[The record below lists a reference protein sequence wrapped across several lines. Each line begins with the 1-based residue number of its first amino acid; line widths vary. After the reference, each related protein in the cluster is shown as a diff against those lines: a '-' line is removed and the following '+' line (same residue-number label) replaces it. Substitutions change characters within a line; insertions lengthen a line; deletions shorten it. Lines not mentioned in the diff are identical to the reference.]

1 MATPTDGDHVTTNDA
16 STASRPLALVTGA
29 SSGIGRELAA
39 QFLGNGFD
47 AVIVAEDDQIVA
59 AGDELATLGGHVFA
73 EQVDLADRDGV
84 DRLYEALDALGRPID
99 AAAINAGVGVGG
111 PFLDNDLERERRLID
126 LNVMSSVV
134 LAKHLVVDMVARG
147 QGRIL
152 FTSSVAAR
160 MPTPFQAVYAASK
173 AFVQSFGQALRNE
186 LRDTGVTVTTL
197 LPGPT
202 DTEFFERADLLD
214 TRIGQMDKDDPA
226 RVAEQGFRALM
237 DGEGNVMGGSPSSQ
251 AMGLGGNLT
260 PDAVAA
266 AANRRLHEP
275 GSA

>member
-1 MATPTDGDHVTTNDA
+1 MTDHHTD
-16 STASRPLALVTGA
+16 TARPLALVTGA

-39 QFLGNGFD
+39 QFLTNGFD
-47 AVIVAEDDQIVA
+47 VVIVAEDDGIVT

-73 EQVDLADRDGV
+73 EQVDLAERDGV
-84 DRLYEALDALGRPID
+84 DRLAAALDDLGRPIE

-111 PFLDNDLERERRLID
+111 PFVDNDLDRERRLID
-126 LNVMSSVV
+126 LNVMSTVA
-134 LAKHLVVDMVARG
+134 LAKRLVGEMTARG

-160 MPTPFQAVYAASK
+160 MPTPFQAVYGASK

-202 DTEFFERADLLD
+202 ETEFFERAELLD
-214 TRIGQMDKDDPA
+214 TRVGQMDKDDPA
-226 RVAEQGFRALM
+226 LVAAQGFRALM
-237 DGEGNVMGGSPSSQ
+237 AGEGNVMGGSPSSR
-251 AMGLGGNLT
+251 AMGLAGNVT

-275 GSA
+275 GSG